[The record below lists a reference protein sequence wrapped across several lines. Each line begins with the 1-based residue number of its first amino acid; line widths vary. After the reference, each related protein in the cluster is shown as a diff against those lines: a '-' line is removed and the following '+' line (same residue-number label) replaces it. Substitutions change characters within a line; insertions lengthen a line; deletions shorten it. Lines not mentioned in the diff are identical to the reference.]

1 MNTYYLA
8 CCCCPINSSY
18 VLLSNKIALLMDVLL
33 HQLTVSLCV
42 KQIYVCLGFFLE
54 VPLKFYCSHIKI
66 FHIFFAINREHVTMR
81 PMKSPWPF
89 FGVSSCHSVKIQTS
103 SSQTIAQPFCS
114 YSISSLRE
122 RESIGSLHRG
132 DMSAYILQHSVRR
145 TVNISLLQT
154 SNSGSSL
161 GPPVLA
167 AQTGQGA
174 GTELWYMH
182 ELYWGSSSAEFQSKA
197 VIFP

>member
-1 MNTYYLA
+1 
-8 CCCCPINSSY
+8 
-18 VLLSNKIALLMDVLL
+18 
-33 HQLTVSLCV
+33 
-42 KQIYVCLGFFLE
+42 
-54 VPLKFYCSHIKI
+54 
-66 FHIFFAINREHVTMR
+66 
-81 PMKSPWPF
+81 
-89 FGVSSCHSVKIQTS
+89 
-103 SSQTIAQPFCS
+103 
-114 YSISSLRE
+114 
-122 RESIGSLHRG
+122 
-132 DMSAYILQHSVRR
+132 MSAYILQHSVRR

-197 VIFP
+197 VIFPKGTLGEVSLYASVYIKHIPAAALLTDISSSTAGDKLTLPHVLHADLENRFRRYPYTETF